1 MGTGD
6 TAKNIAYSTNECFY
20 EKSVMWLNGFSNMLK
35 KILKS
40 KVFWLLFLL
49 FCVLVLPSLYFSGRP
64 LPIEMKRSL
73 GDGITYR
80 RKVHTDPRL
89 WVAHIITIDLHTAG
103 ISFMVTPP
111 DDENGEYPL
120 KARKTS
126 DFLEEYGLQIAVNGD
141 GFTPWYSNSL
151 LDYYPHSGDPVI
163 PIGNSYSLG
172 TRYSEGNRPTMYISK
187 DNVAQFET
195 PKGKPYNAISGSHML
210 IVEGEPIEGL
220 DSEIPAPRTALG
232 VDFGPDRLV
241 IVVVDGRQ
249 PFYSEGATLTQLA
262 DLMVEYGVYTA
273 MAMDG
278 GGSSTLVIEE
288 GGKAKILN
296 SPIDSHI
303 PGRERP
309 VANHLGVYVDQ

>member
-1 MGTGD
+1 MKKLF
-6 TAKNIAYSTNECFY
+6 KNKA
-20 EKSVMWLNGFSNMLK
+20 
-35 KILKS
+35 
-40 KVFWLLFLL
+40 FWLFSILF
-49 FCVLVLPSLYFSGRP
+49 FIIVAPSIYFSGRP

-89 WVAHIITIDLHTAG
+89 WVAHIITIDLHTDG
-103 ISFMVTPP
+103 ISFFVTPP
-111 DDENGEYPL
+111 DDKKGEYPL
-120 KARKTS
+120 NARTTS
-126 DFLEEYGLQIAVNGD
+126 QFLREFNLQIDVNGD
-141 GFTPWYSNSL
+141 GFNPWYSNSL
-151 LDYYPHSGDPVI
+151 LDYYPHVGDPVL
-163 PIGNSYSLG
+163 PIGTTISRG
-172 TRYSEGNRPTMYISK
+172 VRYSEGNRPTLYISK
-187 DNVAQFET
+187 DNVAQF
-195 PKGKPYNAISGSHML
+195 GKPSGKIYNAISGSHML
-210 IVEGEPIEGL
+210 VVEGEPIEGL

-262 DLMVEYGVYTA
+262 DLLIEYGVYTA

-288 GGKAKILN
+288 DGKAKILN

>member
-1 MGTGD
+1 MFKKLF
-6 TAKNIAYSTNECFY
+6 KNKAFLFFAI
-20 EKSVMWLNGFSNMLK
+20 
-35 KILKS
+35 
-40 KVFWLLFLL
+40 LLFI
-49 FCVLVLPSLYFSGRP
+49 VVAPSIYFSGRP

-80 RKVHTDPRL
+80 RKVHTEPRL

-103 ISFMVTPP
+103 ISFFVTPP
-111 DDENGEYPL
+111 DDKKGQYPL
-120 KARKTS
+120 NARTTS
-126 DFLEEYGLQIAVNGD
+126 QFLREFNLQIAVNGD
-141 GFTPWYSNSL
+141 GFNPWYSNSL
-151 LDYYPHSGDPVI
+151 LDYYPHVGDPVL
-163 PIGNSYSLG
+163 PIGTTISRG
-172 TRYSEGNRPTMYISK
+172 VRYSEGNRPTLYISK
-187 DNVAQFET
+187 DNVAQF
-195 PKGKPYNAISGSHML
+195 GKPSGKVFNAISGSHML
-210 IVEGEPIEGL
+210 VVEGEPIEGL
-220 DSEIPAPRTALG
+220 DAEIPAPRTALG

-262 DLMVEYGVYTA
+262 DLLVEYGVYTA

-288 GGKAKILN
+288 DGRAKILN

>member
-1 MGTGD
+1 
-6 TAKNIAYSTNECFY
+6 
-20 EKSVMWLNGFSNMLK
+20 MLK
-35 KILKS
+35 KLFKN
-40 KVFWLLFLL
+40 KAFWLFSILL
-49 FCVLVLPSLYFSGRP
+49 FIVIAPSIYFSGRP

-111 DDENGEYPL
+111 DDKKGEYPL
-120 KARKTS
+120 NARTTS
-126 DFLEEYGLQIAVNGD
+126 QFLREFNLQIAVNGD
-141 GFTPWYSNSL
+141 GFNPWYSNSL
-151 LDYYPHSGDPVI
+151 LDYYPHIGDPVL
-163 PIGNSYSLG
+163 PIGTTILRG
-172 TRYSEGNRPTMYISK
+172 VRYSEGNRPTLYISK
-187 DNVAQFET
+187 DNVAQFGS
-195 PKGKPYNAISGSHML
+195 PGGKIYNAISGSHML
-210 IVEGEPIEGL
+210 VVEGAPIEGL
-220 DSEIPAPRTALG
+220 DSETPAPRTAIG

-262 DLMVEYGVYTA
+262 DLLIEYGVYTA
-273 MAMDG
+273 MALDG

-288 GGKAKILN
+288 NGRARILN

>member
-1 MGTGD
+1 M
-6 TAKNIAYSTNECFY
+6 K
-20 EKSVMWLNGFSNMLK
+20 KRL
-35 KILKS
+35 KILLA
-40 KVFWLLFLL
+40 LLFL
-49 FCVLVLPSLYFSGRP
+49 FACLVLPSLYFTGRP
-64 LPIEMKRSL
+64 MPIEMKDEL
-73 GDGITYR
+73 YDGITYR
-80 RKVHTDPRL
+80 RKVHQEPRL

-111 DDENGEYPL
+111 DDKNGGHPL
-120 KARKTS
+120 LARKTS
-126 DFLEEYGLQIAVNGD
+126 EFLKEYGLQIAVNGD
-141 GFTPWYSNSL
+141 GFNPWYSNSI
-151 LDYYPHSGDPVI
+151 LDYYPHSGDPVT
-163 PIGNSYSLG
+163 PIGNTISLG
-172 TRYSEGNRPTMYISK
+172 TRYSEGNRPTLYISK
-187 DNVAQFET
+187 DNVAQFEK

-220 DSEIPAPRTALG
+220 DSEVPAPRTALG

-262 DLMVEYGVYTA
+262 DLMIDYGVYTA
-273 MAMDG
+273 MNMDG

-288 GGKAKILN
+288 RGKAKILN

>member
-1 MGTGD
+1 
-6 TAKNIAYSTNECFY
+6 
-20 EKSVMWLNGFSNMLK
+20 MLK
-35 KILKS
+35 NLLKNKI
-40 KVFWLLFLL
+40 FWLFTILI
-49 FCVLVLPSLYFSGRP
+49 CVLVAPSLYFSGRP

-80 RKVHTDPRL
+80 RKVHTEPRL

-103 ISFMVTPP
+103 IRFMVTPP
-111 DDENGEYPL
+111 DDKKGEYPL
-120 KARKTS
+120 NARTTS
-126 DFLEEYGLQIAVNGD
+126 QFLSEFNLQIAVNGD
-141 GFTPWYSNSL
+141 GFNPWHSNSL
-151 LDYYPHSGDPVI
+151 LDYYPHIGDPVI
-163 PIGNSYSLG
+163 PLGNTISRG
-172 TRYSEGNRPTMYISK
+172 VRYSEGNRPTLYISQ
-187 DNVAQFET
+187 DNIAQFKE

-210 IVEGEPIEGL
+210 IVEGELIEGL

-232 VDFGPDRLV
+232 VDYGPDRLV

-262 DLMVEYGVYTA
+262 DLMVDYGVYTA
-273 MAMDG
+273 MNMDG

-288 GGKAKILN
+288 DGRAKILN

>member
-1 MGTGD
+1 
-6 TAKNIAYSTNECFY
+6 
-20 EKSVMWLNGFSNMLK
+20 MLK
-35 KILKS
+35 NKT
-40 KVFWLLFLL
+40 FWLILALL
-49 FCVLVLPSLYFSGRP
+49 FFIILPILYFSGRP
-64 LPIEMKRSL
+64 MPVEKKESL
-73 GDGITYR
+73 YDGITYR
-80 RKVHTDPRL
+80 RKVHTEPRL

-111 DDENGEYPL
+111 DDRNADYPL
-120 KARKTS
+120 NARKTS
-126 DFLEEYGLQIAVNGD
+126 QFLEEYGLQIAVNGD
-141 GFTPWYSNSL
+141 GFNPWYSNSL
-151 LDYYPHSGDPVI
+151 LDYYPHVGDPVL
-163 PIGNSYSLG
+163 PIGTTISRG
-172 TRYSEGNRPTMYISK
+172 VRYTEGNRPTLYISK
-187 DNVAQFET
+187 DNVAQFEK

-262 DLMVEYGVYTA
+262 DLMIDYGVYTA
-273 MAMDG
+273 MNMDG